1 MIDPKSDT
9 AKSTND
15 LFDSFKKFCK
25 DIEKEMPKEEKKRA
39 GAASRGGKPGAGAG
53 LNPSQMAEMMSK
65 VKKTQ

>member
-1 MIDPKSDT
+1 MDPKSDT

-25 DIEKEMPKEEKKRA
+25 DIETNMPKEERKRA
-39 GAASRGGKPGAGAG
+39 GAARKPGGAPAG

-65 VKKTQ
+65 VKRTE